1 MRELWYLLMR
11 KAGTFRQNY
20 TFQVLTYTSLR
31 AETTGMLPHLDC
43 GVQGQL
49 HPSSGAIPD
58 TGPDERASFKM
69 KQNKESVPV
78 LVCLVKIVTKTSL
91 GVRGFISSYRLQFI
105 IGDLVLETGQGD
117 ESEERTD
124 MCMKN

>member
-58 TGPDERASFKM
+58 TGPDER
-69 KQNKESVPV
+69 
-78 LVCLVKIVTKTSL
+78 TKTNH
-91 GVRGFISSYRLQFI
+91 FC
-105 IGDLVLETGQGD
+105 VLAQEQTWQGQSGA
-117 ESEERTD
+117 EP
-124 MCMKN
+124 CGP